1 MHSAKLHC
9 NGKRF
14 RFLRKCVAF
23 RQGCR
28 KGIASAISTTLRI
41 ILTAPVSKGDGL
53 FCGFCFAIFCIF
65 YRCLNLRRQ
74 KCCDIIKVCR
84 HFPACSRK
92 GHPSCFLVYVF
103 FLIDPFPCSDDSGS
117 FAFFLILLFGF
128 SLAVIQSCI
137 FCPAYRTVC
146 MDIVSCTPFAAATF
160 CFLFFLFF
168 LFLIG
173 FCLFLTCALTQIGSL
188 FPAHRAVRAKML
200 FCTQLTTGTR
210 CLILFRYRVVPRLG
224 STIRRT
230 RSLYL
235 LCCIGCLYLF
245 LCCTGC
251 LYLFLCCTG
260 CLHLFLCCTGCLYL
274 FLCCTGCLHPFLCC
288 TGCDNRIF
296 LVLLYLEHILFL

>member
-1 MHSAKLHC
+1 M
-9 NGKRF
+9 
-14 RFLRKCVAF
+14 AF

-28 KGIASAISTTLRI
+28 KGIASAINTTLRI

-128 SLAVIQSCI
+128 SLAVIQICI

-146 MDIVSCTPFAAATF
+146 LDIVCCTPFAAATF
-160 CFLFFLFF
+160 CFLF
-168 LFLIG
+168 LIG
-173 FCLFLTCALTQIGSL
+173 FCLFLTYALTQIGSL
-188 FPAHRAVRAKML
+188 FPAHRAVRVKML

-210 CLILFRYRVVPRLG
+210 CLILFRCGAVPRLG

-251 LYLFLCCTG
+251 LYLFLCCTVS
-260 CLHLFLCCTGCLYL
+260 
-274 FLCCTGCLHPFLCC
+274 
-288 TGCDNRIF
+288 DNSIF